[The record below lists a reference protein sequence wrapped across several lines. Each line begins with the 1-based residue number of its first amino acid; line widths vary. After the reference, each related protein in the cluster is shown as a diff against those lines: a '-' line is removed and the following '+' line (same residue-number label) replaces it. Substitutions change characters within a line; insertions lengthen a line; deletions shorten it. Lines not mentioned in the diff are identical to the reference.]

1 MNASVD
7 RAKIFKK
14 YIEYEYVE
22 DRIFYYL
29 IDQPL
34 YTSISST
41 LNSSGIVDM
50 EDYSDLLNNDEYRLN
65 IIQESYPDTYNFL
78 KSLYYKEAKQK
89 EYI

>member
-7 RAKIFKK
+7 RAKIFKN
-14 YIEYEYVE
+14 YIECEYVE
-22 DRIFYYL
+22 DRIFYHL

-34 YTSISST
+34 YISISSS
-41 LNSSGIVDM
+41 LNSGGVVDM

-78 KSLYYKEAKQK
+78 KSLYYNEAEQK